1 MIFHVKAAK
10 QAKLGKSLMLNK
22 YPIWKYLLILVIS
35 TLGVV
40 YALPNLYPPDAAVQ
54 ITPAKSGDAVDQYTL
69 NKALK
74 ILDENNVKYFGE
86 ELQEGKTALIRVA
99 DNEQQLQAKG
109 LIQRNLGDNFI
120 VALNLAPTTP
130 NWLMDLGAGP
140 MTLGLDLSGGV
151 HFLME
156 VDMDEFLKQR
166 MVSYRDAIKRSLR
179 EEKIRYKRVAAGDET
194 SINLKFATELLR
206 DDAENFLRREYPEFV
221 TNTTEKDESF
231 WMSLELTN
239 AKVKE
244 FEDYALKQNLT
255 TIRNRVNELGVAEPM
270 VQRQGRNRIVIE
282 LPGVQDTAAAK
293 KILGKAA
300 NLEFRLEALPNAS
313 RFSSEEYA
321 YKDPTRGRETARL
334 EKAIIITGDNV
345 SNAQPS
351 FDQNGQ
357 PTVDLTLD
365 GTGGAL
371 MGQTTKKA
379 LKRGMGILFVE
390 HKVRTRYEMKDG
402 VEVTVED
409 KYVEKKII
417 SLATIQGVFGSKF
430 QISGLAAAE
439 ASELGLLLRAGAL
452 AAPMYFVEE
461 RTVGPSLGKENI
473 ELGVISV
480 QIGLILVLIFMVVY
494 YRVFGVI
501 ANIALTVNLVL
512 LLAVMSILGATLTLP
527 GIAGIVLT
535 VGMAVDANVLIFARI
550 KEELKSGL
558 NVQQAIHSG
567 YDKAFLTIF
576 DANITTLI
584 VAIILFAVGTGPIK
598 GFAVTLSIGIIAS
611 MFTAIVLT
619 RALVNLVYG
628 GRRLERISIGGG
640 V

>member
-1 MIFHVKAAK
+1 
-10 QAKLGKSLMLNK
+10 MLNK
-22 YPIWKYLLILVIS
+22 YPIWKYLLILMIG
-35 TLGVV
+35 TLGVI
-40 YALPNLYPPDAAVQ
+40 YALPNLYPPDSAVQ
-54 ITPAKSGDAVDQYTL
+54 ITPAKSGDVVDQYTL

-74 ILDENNVKYFGE
+74 ILKENNVEYFGE
-86 ELQEGKTALIRVA
+86 QIQKGKTALIRVT
-99 DNEQQLQAKG
+99 DGEQQLKAKG
-109 LIQRNLGDNFI
+109 LIQRNLGDGFI

-130 NWLMDLGAGP
+130 DWLKDMGAGP

-156 VDMDEFLKQR
+156 VDMEEFLKQR
-166 MVSYRDAIKRSLR
+166 LTNYRDAIKRSLR
-179 EEKIRYKRVAAGDET
+179 EEKIRYKRVAAGKENN
-194 SINLKFATELLR
+194 INVKFATEELR
-206 DDAENFLRREYPEFV
+206 DNAETFLRREYSEFV
-221 TNTTEKDESF
+221 TDTQDKDGGF
-231 WMSLELTN
+231 WVSLALTN

-300 NLEFRLEALPNAS
+300 NLEFRLEAMPSAS
-313 RFSSEEYA
+313 RFTTEEYA
-321 YKDPTRGRETARL
+321 YKNPTPGRAKARL
-334 EKAIIITGDNV
+334 EKALIVTGDNV

-351 FDQNGQ
+351 FDENGQ
-357 PTVDLTLD
+357 PQVNITLD
-365 GTGGAL
+365 GTGGAM
-371 MGQTTKKA
+371 MGKVTKKA
-379 LKRGMGILFVE
+379 IQRRMGILFVE
-390 HKVRTRYEMKDG
+390 HKIRTRYQIKDG
-402 VEVTVED
+402 KEVTIED

-417 SLATIQGVFGSKF
+417 SLATIQGPLGSSF
-430 QISGLAAAE
+430 RITGLE
-439 ASELGLLLRAGAL
+439 AGESSELALLLRAGAL

-473 ELGVISV
+473 ELGMRSV
-480 QIGLILVLIFMVVY
+480 QIGLAMVLIFMVVY
-494 YRVFGVI
+494 YRAFGVI
-501 ANIALTVNLVL
+501 ANVALTVNLVL

-535 VGMAVDANVLIFARI
+535 VGMAVDANVLIFSRI
-550 KEELKSGL
+550 KEELQSGL
-558 NVQQAIHSG
+558 NVQQSIHSG

-598 GFAVTLSIGIIAS
+598 GFAVTLSIGIITS

-619 RALVNLVYG
+619 RAMVNLTYG